1 MHRPYILHLN
11 CEGVGSSSKNVKE
24 KLTKIMKKHHFGAFS
39 FVCCLFVFC
48 LLSQQR
54 VFIFL
59 RLHKSFIKKKKKT
72 TKLFKIFKYHWK
84 EGNETVQIRSVNDA
98 EAVHCLKLLK
108 QIKEEFPM
116 KWYWGF
122 LRVDAFVSHLLFFIV
137 AVNFIEII
145 WQRLFK
151 CRKRNVS
158 MHPEIMDWSFGDFYM
173 KMTYLLM

>member
-1 MHRPYILHLN
+1 MISTGMHRPYILHLN

-72 TKLFKIFKYHWK
+72 TKLFL
-84 EGNETVQIRSVNDA
+84 A
-98 EAVHCLKLLK
+98 LLLLDTK
-108 QIKEEFPM
+108 PELPQNVA
-116 KWYWGF
+116 
-122 LRVDAFVSHLLFFIV
+122 RVCAKGSLL
-137 AVNFIEII
+137 ADEQGQN
-145 WQRLFK
+145 L
-151 CRKRNVS
+151 
-158 MHPEIMDWSFGDFYM
+158 
-173 KMTYLLM
+173 